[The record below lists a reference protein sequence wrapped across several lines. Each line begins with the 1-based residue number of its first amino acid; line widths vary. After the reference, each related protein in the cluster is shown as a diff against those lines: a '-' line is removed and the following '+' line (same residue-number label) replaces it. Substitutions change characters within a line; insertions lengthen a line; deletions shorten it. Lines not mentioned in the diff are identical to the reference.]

1 MCQLLLR
8 LLQTLSQP
16 TTEILY
22 HFFPSK
28 RQNKNA
34 DLNREL
40 TSGENLNITA
50 EVAGA
55 AGVVSKH
62 SRCNDSGLNLSDAFG
77 YHWWWDTIVMNKDDN
92 SM

>member
-22 HFFPSK
+22 HFFPPK

-34 DLNREL
+34 DLNKEL
-40 TSGENLNITA
+40 ISGENLNITA
-50 EVAGA
+50 ELAVQLGWSPNTAIAMTQG
-55 AGVVSKH
+55 
-62 SRCNDSGLNLSDAFG
+62 
-77 YHWWWDTIVMNKDDN
+77 
-92 SM
+92 

>member
-22 HFFPSK
+22 HFFPPK

-40 TSGENLNITA
+40 ISGENLNITA
-50 EVAGA
+50 ELAGA
-55 AGVVSKH
+55 ARVVSKYSH
-62 SRCNDSGLNLSDAFG
+62 CNDSGLN
-77 YHWWWDTIVMNKDDN
+77 
-92 SM
+92 